1 MSDPATLLIADDDPG
16 LRESLERTL
25 TREGFRVILASDG
38 RGALERL
45 QGGGIDLVVTDL
57 KMPGLTGIEVLRAA
71 KAIAPDVDVILL
83 TAFGTVEE
91 AVKAMKDGAYDFLT
105 KPFRREQLLKLI
117 SKALERRDLI
127 EQNRAL
133 KKQLED
139 LRAKG
144 QVIGSSPA
152 FRRMMTLVE
161 QVADSSATV
170 LIQGESGAGK
180 ELVASTIHRS
190 SPRSRGPF
198 VAVNCAALP
207 ETLLESELFGYEKGA
222 FTGAAGRKEGR
233 FELADGGTL
242 FLDEVSDLSPVTQP
256 KILRVLQEGEFERLG
271 GTHTIQVDVR
281 IVAATNQDLAE
292 MVRERRFREDLYYR
306 LNVITIRVPPLRE
319 RHEDIRVLA
328 QHFLRVYAAKNGRE
342 LEGFTG
348 EAIERL
354 EAYAWPGNVRELEN
368 LIERSV
374 VLARKDRIEAE
385 DLPDEIVGVK
395 RPPRSEEHTSELQ
408 SLAYLVCRLLLEKK
422 KNLIMER
429 GVRAVRCFL
438 VMSRREVAFVFAVH
452 LAKSPTAEPPLL
464 FVDLAHA
471 GMRGLS

>member
-1 MSDPATLLIADDDPG
+1 G
-16 LRESLERTL
+16 LS
-25 TREGFRVILASDG
+25 
-38 RGALERL
+38 
-45 QGGGIDLVVTDL
+45 
-57 KMPGLTGIEVLRAA
+57 GIELLRAV
-71 KAIAPDVDVILL
+71 KAIAADVDVILL

-91 AVKAMKDGAYDFLT
+91 AVRAMKEGAYDFLT

-242 FLDEVSDLSPVTQP
+242 FLDEVSDLSLVTQP

-271 GTHTIQVDVR
+271 GTHTIQIDVR

-328 QHFLRVYAAKNGRE
+328 QHFLRVYAAKNNRV
-342 LEGFTG
+342 LEGLTD
-348 EAIERL
+348 EALDCL
-354 EAYAWPGNVRELEN
+354 EAYRWPGNVRELEN
-368 LIERSV
+368 VVERAV
-374 VLARKDRIEAE
+374 VLARGAVIEASN
-385 DLPDEIVGVK
+385 LPPNVTE
-395 RPPRSEEHTSELQ
+395 RSVT
-408 SLAYLVCRLLLEKK
+408 
-422 KNLIMER
+422 
-429 GVRAVRCFL
+429 
-438 VMSRREVAFVFAVH
+438 FARVEP
-452 LAKSPTAEPPLL
+452 AGGPGAPGAEPDGVFTIRVGTPLAEVEQRVL
-464 FVDLAHA
+464 EETLRFAKGNRTVTAKLLGIDPKTVFRKLKQAEA
-471 GMRGLS
+471 DEGEADPSDTPPEA

>member
-395 RPPRSEEHTSELQ
+395 RPPRDAILELIGTP
-408 SLAYLVCRLLLEKK
+408 LAEIEQRLLDETLRITGGNKTQAAKLLGIDPRTVSRKLERQ
-422 KNLIMER
+422 EES
-429 GVRAVRCFL
+429 GEGA
-438 VMSRREVAFVFAVH
+438 SSDSA
-452 LAKSPTAEPPLL
+452 
-464 FVDLAHA
+464 
-471 GMRGLS
+471 